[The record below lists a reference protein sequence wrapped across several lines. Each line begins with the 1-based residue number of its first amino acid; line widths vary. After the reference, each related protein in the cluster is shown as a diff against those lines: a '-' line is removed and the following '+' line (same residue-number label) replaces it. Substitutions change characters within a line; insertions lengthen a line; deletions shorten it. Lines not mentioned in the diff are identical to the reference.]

1 MKVALCV
8 ISHSMKHTIIR
19 DYKNNDLPEPSIIY
33 GWELPPEK
41 RKPSIWP
48 VESIIKELHLNK
60 EDVLLVDDLLPG
72 IQMARDAHIDA
83 CGAGWAHDIKE
94 IKEDIKTK
102 CTYYVE
108 SVKELEDLL
117 FEGE

>member
-1 MKVALCV
+1 MG
-8 ISHSMKHTIIR
+8 IQ
-19 DYKNNDLPEPSIIY
+19 
-33 GWELPPEK
+33 
-41 RKPSIWP
+41 
-48 VESIIKELHLNK
+48 KELHLNK

-94 IKEDIKTK
+94 IKEDIKNK